1 MQHLFTRANDA
12 LCDDLGQYAATLRAI
27 IEALPRAKRFC
38 EQVAAE
44 VRLVQAILA
53 FGDGPE
59 VAPLQQISLQLS
71 SLWGVRDD
79 LPVRATG
86 FSVQI
91 AESVRALEQAH
102 RGLGLA
108 RGRTNDA
115 LTAELSICFTN
126 IVGHLQAQKQIL
138 EECEEHLRP
147 FRASPELTRKR
158 LNLLIAAAEARLPD
172 TPARREAIAIY
183 AEAAELLAGWQTG
196 ITLDEQGI
204 AVLERCLG
212 LLSQN
217 RTLTQL
223 IDPVE
228 VHAP

>member
-1 MQHLFTRANDA
+1 MQELFTRANEA
-12 LCDDLGQYAATLRAI
+12 LYDDLSRYAATLRAI
-27 IEALPRAKRFC
+27 MEALPRAKRYC

-53 FGDGPE
+53 FGNGPE

-86 FSVQI
+86 FSVQL
-91 AESVRALEQAH
+91 AESVRALEQAQ
-102 RGLGLA
+102 RGLALA
-108 RGRTNDA
+108 SGRAPDTF
-115 LTAELSICFTN
+115 TAELGVCFTN
-126 IVGHLQAQKQIL
+126 ITSHVEAQKQIL
-138 EECEEHLRP
+138 EQCEEHLRP
-147 FRASPELTRKR
+147 FRASPDLTRKR

-172 TPARREAIAIY
+172 SPARQNAVEVY
-183 AEAAELLAGWQTG
+183 AEAAALLAGWESG
-196 ITLDEQGI
+196 ITLDDQGI

-217 RTLTQL
+217 GTLVQL
-223 IDPVE
+223 IEPVE
-228 VHAP
+228 PLSA